1 MNDNDLDDTFMTA
14 ALCTNLQAP
23 VSRVNK
29 AAVLVQYLQ
38 TNKMKLKLMS
48 NYKPDANA
56 QKRQHINN
64 CLISGQ

>member
-23 VSRVNK
+23 VSGVNK